1 MAAPLH
7 VSEPAGAPR
16 GGIVVVQEAFGLTD
30 HILDVCDRVAT
41 AGYLAVAPAL
51 FHRTGA
57 AVLAYDDLD
66 AVMPHMKALRA
77 DDVLADVDDVLERLG
92 PLPTGIVGFCMGGT
106 VAFHVA
112 ARRPV
117 GAAVS
122 FYGGGVAAGRFG
134 FPSMIDAASEL
145 RSPWLGLFGDLDKGI
160 PVDDVERLR
169 TTIADAQLAV
179 ETEIVRYP
187 EAQHGFHCDDR
198 PAVFDAAAAADAW
211 ARTLT
216 FFERHLG

>member
-1 MAAPLH
+1 MTAPLH

-30 HILDVCDRVAT
+30 HILDVCDRVAA

-57 AVLAYDDLD
+57 PVLAYGDLD
-66 AVMPHMKALRA
+66 AVMPHMQALRA
-77 DDVLADVDDVLERLG
+77 EDVLADVDDALERLG

-112 ARRPV
+112 AQRSV

-122 FYGGGVAAGRFG
+122 FYGGGVGAGRFG
-134 FPSMIDAASEL
+134 FPSMVDAASEL

-160 PVDDVERLR
+160 PVDEVERLR
-169 TTIADAQLAV
+169 TAIADAQLAV
-179 ETEIVRYP
+179 DTEIVRYP

-211 ARTLT
+211 SRTLT